1 MIFLLTQKE
10 VNLLTDLKKCE
21 EVCVQ
26 KYNKYAQSAS
36 SPSLKSLFQQISQK
50 EQQHLNSIDQILNGS
65 VPTMTANSSSNN
77 SNNNSNTLQQPS
89 SQAAYYDNTMN
100 KQNDAYLCSD
110 ALTTEKYVSSDYNI
124 SIFEFTENNI
134 RDVLN
139 HIQKEEQ
146 EHGKAIY
153 DYMAQNGMYN

>member
-1 MIFLLTQKE
+1 M
-10 VNLLTDLKKCE
+10 NLLTDLKKCE

-65 VPTMTANSSSNN
+65 VPTMNANSSS

>member
-1 MIFLLTQKE
+1 M
-10 VNLLTDLKKCE
+10 N
-21 EVCVQ
+21 
-26 KYNKYAQSAS
+26 
-36 SPSLKSLFQQISQK
+36 
-50 EQQHLNSIDQILNGS
+50 
-65 VPTMTANSSSNN
+65 ANSSS

>member
-1 MIFLLTQKE
+1 M
-10 VNLLTDLKKCE
+10 NLLKNLKKCE

-65 VPTMTANSSSNN
+65 VPTMNANSSS

>member
-65 VPTMTANSSSNN
+65 VPTMNANSSS

>member
-1 MIFLLTQKE
+1 MCIRDS
-10 VNLLTDLKKCE
+10 LLTDLKKCE

-65 VPTMTANSSSNN
+65 VPTINANSS

-100 KQNDAYLCSD
+100 KQNDAYRC
-110 ALTTEKYVSSDYNI
+110 V
-124 SIFEFTENNI
+124 
-134 RDVLN
+134 
-139 HIQKEEQ
+139 
-146 EHGKAIY
+146 
-153 DYMAQNGMYN
+153 